1 MPACLI
7 NTVAAFRAAGRRS
20 VFSRRS
26 SRSPRWPPSTSK
38 ARLKRGGCRHTAW
51 GDPDLQGTWNFA
63 NLTPLERPREL
74 AGKTVLTEKE
84 AEIVRFTHIS
94 AVFIKN
100 FA

>member
-1 MPACLI
+1 MPDQYGRGLSCSWQALGVL
-7 NTVAAFRAAGRRS
+7 TTFVAI
-20 VFSRRS
+20 S
-26 SRSPRWPPSTSK
+26 SLAPSTSK